1 MAGYSHNPNP
11 YDPTMAAPP
20 ATPFSQPTNIFRF
33 GENVL
38 WSTQLLGGAV
48 AIANSNFRL
57 FAQPRGAVAQG
68 FANALTIAETNLK
81 EGGRIPAGVAYS
93 VYGIACQ
100 TFQSTAAADGGTI
113 SAAVD
118 TAAEVAN
125 LTNIQYN
132 GVLAWDFIQTFIDIA
147 PIMLIG
153 AGGGT
158 GGALGTGNA
167 VDVGNVSNGF
177 GQIWMYRKYPTEL
190 PATATFAVNL
200 SFGSRAA
207 AVGANS
213 VAVRVCLLGY
223 YKNIIE
229 IG

>member
-1 MAGYSHNPNP
+1 MSNP
-11 YDPTMAAPP
+11 YDPQGLAPP
-20 ATPFSQPTNIFRF
+20 ATPFSQPTNLFRF

-38 WSTQLLGGAV
+38 WSSQLLAGGV
-48 AIANSNFRL
+48 AQANQNYRL
-57 FAQPRGAVAQG
+57 FASARGQVAQG
-68 FANALTIAETNLK
+68 FTNALTIAETNLK

-100 TFQSTAAADGGTI
+100 ILQSTAAADGGDL
-113 SAAVD
+113 SAPAD
-118 TAAEVAN
+118 TAAEVGN
-125 LTNIQYN
+125 ITNIINN

-147 PIMLIG
+147 PIYLVG

-158 GGALGTGNA
+158 GGSVSTGNA
-167 VDVGNVSNGF
+167 ADLGNMSNGF

-207 AVGANS
+207 AIGANS
-213 VAVRVCLLGY
+213 VSVRVCLLGY